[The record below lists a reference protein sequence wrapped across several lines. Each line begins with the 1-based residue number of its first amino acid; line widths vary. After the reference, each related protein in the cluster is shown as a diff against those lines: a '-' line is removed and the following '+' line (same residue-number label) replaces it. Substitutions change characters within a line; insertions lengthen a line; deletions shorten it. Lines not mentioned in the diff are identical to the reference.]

1 MIFQSFNV
9 EKTSTFLDETIH
21 IMTRCAIHLHGHWN
35 KMMFFMKPYIFT
47 DLSNG
52 IKFHSYTC

>member
-1 MIFQSFNV
+1 
-9 EKTSTFLDETIH
+9 
-21 IMTRCAIHLHGHWN
+21 
-35 KMMFFMKPYIFT
+35 MMFFMKPYIFT